1 MSAEPATPL
10 TDVSVP
16 EESIHGFAANWVS
29 TEAPKTIEEAILR
42 HSWRGMLELSAF
54 VSPTYCHD
62 AAREILSWPRGTVL
76 LATGFFVAGQPETD
90 GPAGTMVLASALEK
104 LGFTPVIVAE
114 PFAREYF
121 RIQGF
126 RIAPTLPEKEE
137 PFYAAMLKEHSPAGL
152 VSIERCGRND
162 AGDYCNMR
170 GESVAALTSS
180 IDDLFLQAKGR
191 IPTVGVGDG
200 GNEIGMGNLASQI
213 RESLEL
219 SPCVVEVDNLVLAS
233 VSNWGAYGIAAC
245 LEELSG
251 TPLLPEWQEV
261 YDFLVRTV
269 ELGSVDGVTREPV
282 ATVDGYA
289 LSVSQSVYQNLLR
302 LVRH

>member
-1 MSAEPATPL
+1 MSATSPSTI
-10 TDVSVP
+10 TDVTVP
-16 EESIHGFAANWVS
+16 EESIHGYAANYVS
-29 TEAPKTIEEAILR
+29 TEAPKTVEEAILR
-42 HSWRGMLELSAF
+42 HSWRGMLELSKF

-62 AAREILSWPRGTVL
+62 AAQHILSWKRGTVL
-76 LATGFFVAGQPETD
+76 VTTGFFVAGQPETD
-90 GPAGTMVLASALEK
+90 GPAGTMVLAGALEK

-126 RIAPTLPEKEE
+126 AVEPVLPANDAE
-137 PFYAAMLKEHSPAGL
+137 FYSRMLKEYQPAGL
-152 VSIERCGRND
+152 VSIERCGRNAD
-162 AGDYCNMR
+162 ADYCNMR
-170 GESVAALTSS
+170 GESIAALTSS
-180 IDDLFLQAKGR
+180 IDELFLQAKGTV
-191 IPTVGVGDG
+191 PTVGVGDG
-200 GNEIGMGNLASQI
+200 GNEIGMGNLAKQI
-213 RESLEL
+213 NESLEL
-219 SPCVVEVDNLVLAS
+219 SPCIVEVDDLVLAS

-251 TPLLPEWQEV
+251 EKLMPEWQEV

-289 LSVSQSVYQNLLR
+289 LSVSESVYRNLLA

>member
-1 MSAEPATPL
+1 MNAEPPSTV

-16 EESIHGFAANWVS
+16 EESIHGFAANWVAATPPQS
-29 TEAPKTIEEAILR
+29 VEEAILR
-42 HSWRGMLELSAF
+42 HSWRGMLELSKF

-62 AAREILSWPRGTVL
+62 AARQILSWPRGTVL
-76 LATGFFVAGQPETD
+76 MATGFFVAGQPETD
-90 GPAGTMVLASALEK
+90 GPAGTMVLAHALQQ
-104 LGFTPVIVAE
+104 LGFHPVIVAE
-114 PFAREYF
+114 SFAQEYF

-126 RIAPTLPEKEE
+126 EVAVTTPERGAA
-137 PFYAAMLKEHSPAGL
+137 FYADLLEKYQPAGL
-152 VSIERCGRND
+152 VSIERCGRN
-162 AGDYCNMR
+162 AESDYCNMR
-170 GESVAALTSS
+170 GESVADLTSC
-180 IDDLFLQAKGR
+180 IDELFLQAKGQV
-191 IPTVGVGDG
+191 PTVGVGDG
-200 GNEIGMGNLASQI
+200 GNEIGMGNLAAQI
-213 RESLEL
+213 NESLEL

-251 TPLLPEWQEV
+251 VRLLPEWQEV

-269 ELGSVDGVTREPV
+269 GLGSVDGVTRQPV

-289 LSVSQSVYQNLLR
+289 LSVSQSVYQNLLA

>member
-1 MSAEPATPL
+1 MSAQPTSTI
-10 TDVSVP
+10 TDVVVP
-16 EESIHGFAANWVS
+16 EESIHGYAAKWVS
-29 TEAPKTIEEAILR
+29 EEAPQTIEEAILR
-42 HSWRGMLELSAF
+42 HSWRGMLELSKF
-54 VSPTYCHD
+54 VLPTYCHD
-62 AAREILSWPRGTVL
+62 AAQAILSWPRGTVL

-90 GPAGTMVLASALEK
+90 GPAGTMVLADALGK
-104 LGFTPVIVAE
+104 LGFNPVIVAE

-126 RIAPTLPEKEE
+126 DVAVTLPSNNEAFYTALLEE
-137 PFYAAMLKEHSPAGL
+137 QQPVGL
-152 VSIERCGRND
+152 VSIERCGRN
-162 AGDYCNMR
+162 ASGDYCNMR
-170 GESVAALTSS
+170 GESVAALTSC
-180 IDDLFLQAKGR
+180 IDELFLQAKGN

-200 GNEIGMGNLASQI
+200 GNEIGMGNLVTEI
-213 RESLEL
+213 EESLDIT
-219 SPCVVEVDNLVLAS
+219 PCVVEVDHLVLAS

-251 TPLLPEWQEV
+251 TRLLPAWQDV

-289 LSVSQSVYQNLLR
+289 LSVSQSVYENLLA
-302 LVRH
+302 LIRH

>member
-1 MSAEPATPL
+1 
-10 TDVSVP
+10 
-16 EESIHGFAANWVS
+16 
-29 TEAPKTIEEAILR
+29 
-42 HSWRGMLELSAF
+42 
-54 VSPTYCHD
+54 
-62 AAREILSWPRGTVL
+62 
-76 LATGFFVAGQPETD
+76 
-90 GPAGTMVLASALEK
+90 
-104 LGFTPVIVAE
+104 
-114 PFAREYF
+114 
-121 RIQGF
+121 
-126 RIAPTLPEKEE
+126 
-137 PFYAAMLKEHSPAGL
+137 
-152 VSIERCGRND
+152 
-162 AGDYCNMR
+162 MR

-245 LEELSG
+245 LEELSD

-261 YDFLVRTV
+261 YDFLVCTV